1 MQQINIPGVGPV
13 NFPQS
18 MSDAE
23 IKEAIQTKI
32 LPKHGMSAPQS
43 MESVPRGTNADVL
56 SQIGRYGKDSANT
69 FMQSV
74 LGAGDAVNNLP
85 RAIANMLAP
94 KSMQAPMVQTGNP
107 ENIGYKTGRLGGD
120 IAAFMGGGEVAEG
133 ARAASET
140 IPYLEKLAGML
151 KTPAGQAAG
160 RIGGT
165 SFVGAAENPENRG
178 AGATLGAL
186 AGVGGEVLPAAASGI
201 GKLAEM
207 ANPVEYTKQLARTI
221 SEQYKKATAEASSLY
236 SPVLKKHAEAFINP
250 IEELSV
256 QGKDVHGLMPT
267 TAQKIEKPSS
277 SLYETVSKPLIKKHY
292 DVDLKDLH
300 DDFIKNPTFN
310 NAHDLQ
316 SQLGIEVRSLQSSKS
331 AQEPVTKK
339 EAKALNRARNAI
351 LSDMGRY
358 LENVDPEMK
367 QMYSRGASLFKNNV
381 APYRANEVISK
392 IAEGKKQTISPAV
405 LKNRLVSMKEG
416 GSFDVNHYLSQALN
430 GLTKKV
436 DTGKAIGHAGSLIG
450 ALGGAGLGTAIHPGV
465 GSGLGFIGGAM
476 AGKPIM
482 KLAENPQVQNIFSK
496 SKGGYDALRQ
506 AIIATLLSRQ
516 GQQP

>member
-43 MESVPRGTNADVL
+43 MESVPRGTNTDVL

-107 ENIGYKTGRLGGD
+107 QNIGYKTGRLGGD
-120 IAAFMGGGEVAEG
+120 IAAFMGGGGVAEG

-186 AGVGGEVLPAAASGI
+186 AGVGGEVLPAAASGV
-201 GKLAEM
+201 GKIAEM

-236 SPVLKKHAEAFINP
+236 QPVLERHGADAIDLRDSAYSKID
-250 IEELSV
+250 
-256 QGKDVHGLMPT
+256 KD
-267 TAQKIEKPSS
+267 
-277 SLYETVSKPLIKKHY
+277 LIGQYY
-292 DVDLKDLH
+292 DVGLKDLH
-300 DDFIKNPTFN
+300 KQFSNEPTFK

-316 SQLGIEVRSLQSSKS
+316 SQLGVEIRAMQSSKS
-331 AQEPVTKK
+331 ANEAATRK
-339 EAKALNRARNAI
+339 EIKALDKARDA
-351 LSDMGRY
+351 LKSDMGNH
-358 LENVDPEMK
+358 LELADPAMKEMYN
-367 QMYSRGASLFKNNV
+367 QGAALFKENV
-381 APYRANEVISK
+381 APYRADNIIKK
-392 IAEGKKQTISPAV
+392 IAEGKKETVSPAV
-405 LKNRLVSMKEG
+405 LKNRLTAMKEG
-416 GSFDVNHYLSQALN
+416 DAFDVNHYLSQALN

-436 DTGKAIGHAGSLIG
+436 ETGKAVSNAGSLIG
-450 ALGGAGLGTAIHPGV
+450 GLGGAGLGTAIHPGV

-506 AIIATLLSRQ
+506 AIIAAVLSRQ
-516 GQQP
+516 GQ